1 MHRPRLVPRREAALR
16 ADVPLV
22 GELRRLEPRQDVAED
37 VRVADGFPAPG
48 TDSRGGRLAGVE
60 GEDAS
65 IAREGAPAAWPPA
78 GYCWQKCTT
87 AGAAGPGGWTSF
99 EKAATPSCAS
109 GGVLSA
115 APPQICSRGTLST
128 QSQPSPPAC
137 AFDTMRWWT
146 WACGNDKFAAAML
159 YAYIS
164 ANKYGYCV
172 CTSGTARSHAFASGT
187 ASRAWIT

>member
-65 IAREGAPAAWPPA
+65 IAREGVCLL
-78 GYCWQKCTT
+78 Y
-87 AGAAGPGGWTSF
+87 TS
-99 EKAATPSCAS
+99 
-109 GGVLSA
+109 
-115 APPQICSRGTLST
+115 
-128 QSQPSPPAC
+128 PSPRDA
-137 AFDTMRWWT
+137 
-146 WACGNDKFAAAML
+146 
-159 YAYIS
+159 
-164 ANKYGYCV
+164 
-172 CTSGTARSHAFASGT
+172 
-187 ASRAWIT
+187 